1 MPPART
7 IGNITVNC
15 SRVYLNDRVLPDT
28 PVTWNIPNGRVFI
41 LTDLVAQNR
50 GPGDTPVGAGDF
62 TRFAIT
68 APNGTDVFFHIVG
81 NETLN
86 LHFRTGIRISGTFR
100 FLNVINSSAAFT
112 EFHITGRL
120 VSAD

>member
-1 MPPART
+1 MPPT
-7 IGNITVNC
+7 SITAAAKW
-15 SRVYLNDRVLPDT
+15 SRVYLNDRLQPNNQDNWT
-28 PVTWNIPNGRVFI
+28 IPHDLVFV

-50 GPGDTPVGAGDF
+50 GPGDVPVNATDF

-68 APNGTDVFFHIVG
+68 SPAGSDVFFHVVG

-86 LHFRTGIRISGTFR
+86 LHFQTGLTISDGFR
-100 FLNVINSSAAFT
+100 FLNVANSTASFI

-120 VSAD
+120 RSAH

>member
-1 MPPART
+1 MPARP
-7 IGNITVNC
+7 IGNATIKC
-15 SRVYLNDRVLPDT
+15 ALVYLNDRVAPDT
-28 PVTWNIPNGRVFI
+28 PVTWDVPAGRVFV

-50 GPGDTPVGAGDF
+50 GPGDVLVNAGQF

-81 NETLN
+81 NDTLN
-86 LHFRTGIRISGTFR
+86 LHFITGIPVSGTFR
-100 FLNVINSSAAFT
+100 FFNIINSTAPFA

-120 VSAD
+120 QSAD

>member
-1 MPPART
+1 MTPPV
-7 IGNITVNC
+7 ITVAAKR
-15 SRVYLNDRVLPDT
+15 SLIYLNGRVQPNNQQSWT
-28 PVTWNIPNGRVFI
+28 IPQDLVFI

-50 GPGDTPVGAGDF
+50 GPGDVPVNATDF

-68 APNGTDVFFHIVG
+68 APPGSDVFFHVVG

-86 LHFRTGIRISGTFR
+86 LHFQTGLPISDSFR
-100 FLNVINSSAAFT
+100 FLNVANSTAPFV

-120 VSAD
+120 RSAQ